1 VFRRTLLFAILGI
14 ALLAVTATFSSR
26 LAGAGR
32 FRDLATPLPFGP
44 AGFTPSQIAAAYDFT
59 PLYQRGIDGTGQK
72 VALIEIDSFDRADL
86 TLFDATYGLPAPHIK
101 QYFIGTTHFRP
112 AKNAETAMDI
122 QWFHALAPG
131 ARIQIYYLNNHQS
144 DRASWRSMA
153 TALRQAVAHGAGAIS
168 ISLGTC
174 PPGPEADVAQSALSA
189 VEQAGVSVFVSSGDD
204 GDHPGSISDCGAKLG
219 VAYPGGDPSVV
230 SVGGTSL
237 QLNPD
242 NSIASEIAWGK
253 SGGGRASSLLRSAW
267 EAAPPMPRD
276 RYRWA
281 PDVAFLADPDTG
293 VRFLFNGAWMQ
304 AGGTSLGAPSWAAA
318 WALIRQDARKAGKTL
333 IAAPPLLYR
342 VGNSPAG
349 ATAFHDITSGS
360 NGAYQA
366 HVGWDAVTGWGTPD
380 VAALDQ
386 AVQSAPTTR

>member
-1 VFRRTLLFAILGI
+1 VFRRALVSAILGI
-14 ALLAVTATFSSR
+14 ALLTVTATSTRS
-26 LAGAGR
+26 AVAGR
-32 FRDLATPLPFGP
+32 FRDQAAPLPFGP
-44 AGFTPSQIAAAYDFT
+44 AGFMPSQIAGAYNFA

-72 VALIEIDSFDRADL
+72 VALIEIDSFDQADL
-86 TLFDATYGLPAPHIK
+86 TLFDATYALPAPHIK
-101 QYFIGTTHFRP
+101 QYFIGTKHFRP

-131 ARIQIYYLNNHQS
+131 ARIQIYYLNNRQS

-153 TALRQAVAHGAGAIS
+153 RALRQAVAHGAGAIS

-174 PPGPEADVAQSALSA
+174 PPGPEADVVQSALST
-189 VEQAGVSVFVSSGDD
+189 VERAGVSVFVSSGDD

-237 QLNPD
+237 QLNQD
-242 NSIASEIAWGK
+242 NSIANEIAWGK
-253 SGGGRASSLLRSAW
+253 SGGGRANSLLRSTW
-267 EAAPPMPRD
+267 EAAPLMPPD

-293 VRFLFNGAWMQ
+293 VRFLFNGSWMQ
-304 AGGTSLGAPSWAAA
+304 AGGTSLGAPAWAAA
-318 WALIRQDARKAGKTL
+318 WALIRQDARNAGKTL
-333 IAAPPLLYR
+333 TAAPPLLYR
-342 VGNSPAG
+342 IGNSAAG
-349 ATAFHDITSGS
+349 AIAFHDITSGS
-360 NGAYQA
+360 NGAYHA
-366 HVGWDAVTGWGTPD
+366 HVGWDAVTGWGTPN

>member
-1 VFRRTLLFAILGI
+1 
-14 ALLAVTATFSSR
+14 
-26 LAGAGR
+26 
-32 FRDLATPLPFGP
+32 
-44 AGFTPSQIAAAYDFT
+44 
-59 PLYQRGIDGTGQK
+59 
-72 VALIEIDSFDRADL
+72 
-86 TLFDATYGLPAPHIK
+86 
-101 QYFIGTTHFRP
+101 
-112 AKNAETAMDI
+112 M
-122 QWFHALAPG
+122 
-131 ARIQIYYLNNHQS
+131 
-144 DRASWRSMA
+144 
-153 TALRQAVAHGAGAIS
+153 
-168 ISLGTC
+168 
-174 PPGPEADVAQSALSA
+174 
-189 VEQAGVSVFVSSGDD
+189 SVFVSSGDD

-237 QLNPD
+237 QLNQD
-242 NSIASEIAWGK
+242 NSIASEVAWGK
-253 SGGGRASSLLRSAW
+253 SGGGRANSLLRSAW
-267 EAAPPMPRD
+267 EAAPLMPRD

-318 WALIRQDARKAGKTL
+318 WALIRQDARNAGKTL

-366 HVGWDAVTGWGTPD
+366 RAGWDAVTGWGTPD

-386 AVQSAPTTR
+386 AVQSAPRTR